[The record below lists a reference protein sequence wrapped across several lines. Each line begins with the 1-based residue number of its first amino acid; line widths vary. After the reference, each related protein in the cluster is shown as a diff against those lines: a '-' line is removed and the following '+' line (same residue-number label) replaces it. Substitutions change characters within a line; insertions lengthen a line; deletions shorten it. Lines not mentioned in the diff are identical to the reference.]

1 MESHGTAPQQ
11 SGASETQQT
20 NESKSSTL
28 GVLIIHGIGDQKTG
42 ETLIG
47 AASPLFRWFQAKYSN
62 DSQRVSILESHLVE
76 DSETPAHTYFEI
88 QTQDEQ
94 QTSIDKRLLL
104 VEGLWAKAFYKPK
117 FTRLAFWSFI
127 ALPSVVANQFARG
140 LMQIGRQG
148 GRIQSYPRLTLLL
161 IGHFGLLL
169 LAVIIQVLI
178 ILLLPL
184 ALVPGFGKSILDVQ
198 NLLASFIGDSF
209 IFVSDPIQRSAIITR
224 VAESLDWM
232 APKCDHIV
240 VLAHSQGAA
249 IAHQLLI
256 SPVVN
261 KHKRKISLLLTFG
274 SGLGKLY
281 DLKKELDKK
290 NITRLFG
297 LFFLLSSVVFL
308 FELPAY
314 LYQISLPFNQRSLDI
329 VSYSI
334 LSAAFGPWLILL
346 IYFQNRTDD
355 RLILVEQ
362 FPCEQIKWVDCY
374 ADKDIVPA
382 GALLDIDKIESK
394 AITNERS
401 FISDHV
407 TYWQN
412 IDEFVG
418 YVGNKLAAELGLNL
432 RLQDNEPSDISCRR
446 RWRYDFRQ
454 SVFWLLLLSYIVSLW
469 YLYPEFLTWG
479 ESSLISVNQL
489 LALVPDWLYNTPT
502 IGLTPLSSG
511 IAGAFQVGIGF
522 WVLWVLLSST
532 WRLWQWRDVNRALR
546 NQVIDAGG
554 WAFVLFVVLTST
566 FPAIFIWYL
575 FNPTLWK
582 DLLVGRSQT
591 FWLIGCTTWF
601 VSTAFS
607 ALFAIIPGDS
617 NFAWQRVGSL
627 YPLSALLSIT
637 PAYFIATLFS
647 AGRVGIWVVITN
659 VLYSIAA
666 AVALGALSYVI
677 AWLGCQWHQPLT
689 EASTQYGKILAC
701 QESQV
706 IFWFGPFLGILAILL
721 KRFFPT
727 VSLWPALIFTTVF
740 LMGIIASAHLYSYT
754 NLRNKSDPSAVR
766 VTCKATASLF
776 VTTWSLI
783 ISLCF

>member
-1 MESHGTAPQQ
+1 MESYGTAPQQ
-11 SGASETQQT
+11 DESSEASKANGNQ
-20 NESKSSTL
+20 STL

-47 AASPLFRWFQAKYSN
+47 AASPLFRWFQARHSN
-62 DSQRVSILESHLVE
+62 DSQRVSIIESHLRE
-76 DSETPAHTYFEI
+76 DSDTPAHTCFEI
-88 QTQDEQ
+88 TTEDEQ
-94 QTSIDKRLLL
+94 KTSIDRRLLL
-104 VEGLWAKAFYKPK
+104 VEGLWANAFYKPK

-127 ALPSVVANQFARG
+127 ALPSVVASQFARG

-184 ALVPGFGKSILDVQ
+184 ALVPGLGKSILAVQ

-209 IFVSDPIQRSAIITR
+209 IFVSDPIQRSSIITR

-232 APKCDHIV
+232 APKCDRII

-256 SPVVN
+256 SPIAN
-261 KHKRKISLLLTFG
+261 KHKNKISLLLTFG

-290 NITRLFG
+290 NIIRLFG
-297 LFFLLSSVVFL
+297 LFFLLSSVVCL
-308 FELPAY
+308 LKLPAY
-314 LYQISLPFNQRSLDI
+314 LYQISLPLNQRSLDI
-329 VSYSI
+329 VAYSI
-334 LSAAFGPWLILL
+334 LWAAFVPWLILL
-346 IYFQNRTDD
+346 IYFQYRTDE
-355 RLILVEQ
+355 RVILVEQ

-382 GALLDIDKIESK
+382 GALLDIDKIESRP
-394 AITNERS
+394 ITNERS

-418 YVGNKLAAELGLNL
+418 YVGNKLATELGLEL
-432 RLQDNEPSDISCRR
+432 RSQNSVSSDISCRR

-469 YLYPEFLTWG
+469 YLYPDFLAWG
-479 ESSLISVNQL
+479 ESSLIIGNQL
-489 LALVPDWLYNTPT
+489 LALVPDWLYDTPT
-502 IGLTPLSSG
+502 IELTSISSG
-511 IAGAFQVGIGF
+511 IAGALQVGIGF
-522 WVLWVLLSST
+522 WLLWVLLRSA
-532 WRLWQWRDVNRALR
+532 WRLWQWRDVNRSLR

-554 WAFVLFVVLTST
+554 WAFVLFVVLAST

-582 DLLVGRSQT
+582 ALLVGRSQT
-591 FWLIGCTTWF
+591 FWLIGSTTWF
-601 VSTAFS
+601 ISAAFS
-607 ALFAIIPGDS
+607 ALFAVIPGDS
-617 NFAWQRVGSL
+617 DFAWQRVCSL
-627 YPLSALLSIT
+627 YPLSALLSIA

-647 AGRVGIWVVITN
+647 AGSVGVWGVLTN
-659 VLYSIAA
+659 VLYLIAA
-666 AVALGALSYVI
+666 SVALGALSYVI
-677 AWLGCQWHQPLT
+677 ALLGYQWQQPLT
-689 EASTQYGKILAC
+689 KISTQYGKRLTYTD
-701 QESQV
+701 SQV
-706 IFWFGPFLGILAILL
+706 IFWFGPFLGVLAILL

-740 LMGIIASAHLYSYT
+740 LMGIIASAHLNSYT
-754 NLRNKSDPSAVR
+754 NLRNKKDPSTMGVTLKAAV
-766 VTCKATASLF
+766 SLF

-783 ISLCF
+783 ISLYF